1 MKQIARFLML
11 IIFPAIISN
20 AVAQE
25 EIKAGINNFI
35 KLPGFSITFPEKY
48 LNDKVKWYIT
58 EKNEEF
64 DAVTIEG
71 KRKRN
76 SFSMKFFLN
85 PILSDSIRNL
95 SPKQIADDF
104 RKQELQAMQLLGVDM
119 GMYRLEDVQQTEDSV
134 GGRLF
139 YTLFYANIMKE
150 AAVAGRL
157 HVHLPQQDK
166 NDVLFVAL
174 FAEGM
179 PVSQYSKDKALE
191 YFGVFREI
199 LESLVL
205 NKYK

>member
-1 MKQIARFLML
+1 MKLITKFFML
-11 IIFPAIISN
+11 ILFSAIIPG
-20 AVAQE
+20 AKAQE
-25 EIKAGINNFI
+25 EIKAGTNNFI
-35 KLPGFSITFPEKY
+35 NLPGFSITFPEKY

-85 PILSDSIRNL
+85 PILSDSISNL

-119 GMYRLEDVQQTEDSV
+119 GMYKLEDVQQAEDSV

-139 YTLFYANIMKE
+139 YTLYYANIMKE
-150 AAVAGRL
+150 AAVTGRL
-157 HVHLPQQDK
+157 HVHLPLKDK
-166 NDVLFVAL
+166 NDVLLVAL
-174 FAEGM
+174 YVEVM
-179 PVSQYSKDKALE
+179 PVPQYSKDKALE

-199 LESLVL
+199 LGSLVL
-205 NKYK
+205 K